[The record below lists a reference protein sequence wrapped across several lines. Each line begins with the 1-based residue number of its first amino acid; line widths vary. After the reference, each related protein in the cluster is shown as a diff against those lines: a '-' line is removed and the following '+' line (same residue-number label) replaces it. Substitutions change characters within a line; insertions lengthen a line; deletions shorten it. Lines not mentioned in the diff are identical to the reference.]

1 MQNKKDLRRYNLL
14 VIEDNPGDFMLI
26 EDYVMEYF
34 HLPNLVSAR
43 SLSEAKKIMTAESSP
58 KFDLIM
64 LDLTLPDGDGTGLIT
79 QIVDVCPECPIIVL
93 TGYSDF
99 EFSVKSLALG
109 VSDYLLKD
117 ELTPSS
123 LYKSIIYNIERKKTH
138 TELEESQKRYSNL
151 FHLSPD
157 PTWVYDVNSHKF
169 LDVNDAAIREYGFTH
184 DEFLSMTIGQLV
196 PEKESVV
203 ETPQSLSAWNDIDK
217 TNQKEIFRHQ
227 KKDGTIIFVE
237 NQTSEILFHGRKAH
251 IMVAHDI
258 TERINY
264 IDAIE
269 KQNQRF
275 TEISWIQSHVVRA
288 PIARLM
294 GLIGLIKHPAS
305 DEQLKSELLDYILE
319 SAHELDG
326 IVREITLKAEE
337 MNLNQSAE

>member
-1 MQNKKDLRRYNLL
+1 MQNRKDSRYYNLL

-34 HLPNLVSAR
+34 HMPNLVVAK
-43 SLSEAKKIMTAESSP
+43 SLGEAKNIMIAESSP

-79 QIVDVCPECPIIVL
+79 EIVDVCPDCPIIVL

-138 TELEESQKRYSNL
+138 SELEESQKRYSNL

-157 PTWVYDVNSHKF
+157 PTWVYDVTSHKF

-184 DEFLSMTIGQLV
+184 EEFLSMTIDQLI
-196 PEKESVV
+196 PEKELKA
-203 ETPQSLSAWNDIDK
+203 ETPPSLSSWYDVDK

-227 KKDGTIIFVE
+227 KKDGAVIFVE

-275 TEISWIQSHVVRA
+275 SEISWIQSHVVRA

-305 DEQLKSELLDYILE
+305 DEQLKSELLGYILE
-319 SAHELDG
+319 SAHELDE
-326 IVREITLKAEE
+326 IVKEITLKAEE
-337 MNLNQSAE
+337 MNINQSAE